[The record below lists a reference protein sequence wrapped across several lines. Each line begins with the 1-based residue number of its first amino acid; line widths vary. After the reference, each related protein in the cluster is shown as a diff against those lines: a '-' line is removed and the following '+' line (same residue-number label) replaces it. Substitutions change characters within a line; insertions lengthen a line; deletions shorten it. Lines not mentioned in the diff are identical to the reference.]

1 MATGKG
7 KRAVTQRTA
16 ARLAWAA
23 CGCALAL
30 LFTALAFV
38 VLNRST
44 PGTTG
49 SSVGDTM
56 FSIALLTFP
65 TVGALVAARRPDNPI
80 GWIFVGLGLTFAIN
94 AFAGEYAVY
103 ALLTEPGSLPG
114 GEAMAWLQ
122 DWLFMAPL
130 ILSGTLVLLLFP
142 DGRVLSPR
150 WSLVLWLAAFSI
162 AIGVITQMFTPG
174 DLEGFENLENPYAV
188 EGDLA
193 KSAVEWASNASF
205 VIIFGT
211 IVASAVSLILRFRR
225 ARGLERQQL
234 KWIASAAGLL
244 AIAFASGPLAFW
256 WTGDVGSAVWEPFLL
271 FAIGSVPVAAGIA
284 ILRYRLYEIDLIVRR
299 TLVYGVLTAG
309 LVGLYFAI
317 VLLLQQVFSS
327 FAGGSDLAI
336 AGSTLAVAAL
346 FRPLRARIQAF
357 VDRRFYRR
365 KYDTQRTLEAF
376 SGRLREQVDL
386 DTVSSELRR
395 AVSDTMHPA
404 HVSLLLRAPV
414 EPR

>member
-1 MATGKG
+1 MTRPA
-7 KRAVTQRTA
+7 A
-16 ARLAWAA
+16 ARLAWVA

-30 LFTALAFV
+30 LFAALAFV

-44 PGTTG
+44 AGTTG
-49 SSVGDTM
+49 NSVGDTM

-65 TVGALVAARRPDNPI
+65 TVGALVAARRPENPI
-80 GWIFVGLGLTFAIN
+80 GWIFVGLGLSFAIN

-103 ALLTEPGSLPG
+103 ALLTDPGSLPA
-114 GEAMAWLQ
+114 GETMAWVQ

-130 ILSGTLVLLLFP
+130 LLSGTLVLLLFP
-142 DGRVLSPR
+142 DGRLLSPR
-150 WSLVLWLAAFSI
+150 WSLVLWLAVSGI
-162 AIGVITQMFTPG
+162 AVAMIAEMLSPG
-174 DLEGFENLENPYAV
+174 SLEGFESLENPYALA
-188 EGDLA
+188 GDRAETVL
-193 KSAVEWASNASF
+193 EWTSNASF
-205 VIIFGT
+205 AIIFGT
-211 IVASAVSLILRFRR
+211 IMASAVSLVLRFRR

-234 KWIASAAGLL
+234 KWIAGAAGLL

-256 WTGDVGSAVWEPFLL
+256 WTGDVGDAVWQPLLL
-271 FAIGSVPVAAGIA
+271 FAIGAVPVAAGIA
-284 ILRYRLYEIDLIVRR
+284 ILRYRLYEIDVIVRR

-346 FRPLRARIQAF
+346 FRPARKRIQTL

-376 SGRLREQVDL
+376 SARLRADVDL
-386 DTVSSELRR
+386 DSLSTELQR
-395 AVSDTMHPA
+395 AVGDTMQPA
-404 HVSLLLRAPV
+404 SVSLWLRTPGGR
-414 EPR
+414 E